1 MRESDQQTGSEIA
14 DPRCRAV
21 LEFWFGGAVEDDSV
35 IAEKGRIWFHGGD
48 AIDAEIRA
56 RFGALHE
63 AAAVGKLDGWLVA
76 PRGRLG
82 LILLIDQFS
91 RNLYRGDARAFA
103 HDSLAL
109 GWCREGLAAG
119 ADRRLRP
126 IERVFFYLPLEHSET
141 LADQEQAVALFTA
154 LRVGVGVALTKPFDE
169 FAEYAKRHHD
179 IIARFGRFPHRNAIL
194 GRASTAEELAFLKQ
208 PGSSF

>member
-1 MRESDQQTGSEIA
+1 MNASEQGA
-14 DPRCRAV
+14 AGEPEDPRCRAV
-21 LEFWFGGAVEDDSV
+21 LEFWFGGALEDGSV
-35 IAEKGRIWFHGGD
+35 IAEKGRSWFHGGD
-48 AIDAEIRA
+48 AVDAEIRA

-63 AAAVGKLDGWLVA
+63 EAAVGKLDGWLVA

-82 LILLIDQFS
+82 LIILIDQFS

-109 GWCREGLAAG
+109 GWCREGLAADE
-119 ADRRLRP
+119 DRRLRP
-126 IERVFFYLPLEHSET
+126 IERVFFYLPLEHSEA

-154 LRVGVGVALTKPFDE
+154 LRAEVGVALAKPFDE
-169 FAEYAKRHHD
+169 FLSFAGRHRD

-194 GRASTAEELAFLKQ
+194 GRVSTAEELAFLKQ